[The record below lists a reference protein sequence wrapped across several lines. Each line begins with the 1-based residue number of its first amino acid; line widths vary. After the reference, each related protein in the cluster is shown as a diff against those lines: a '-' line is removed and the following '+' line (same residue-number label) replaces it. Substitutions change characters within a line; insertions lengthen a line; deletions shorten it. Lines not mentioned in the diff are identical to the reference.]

1 MLFDLTGKTA
11 LVTGASSGI
20 GRASA
25 IALARQGARVA
36 VAARR
41 LDKLEALVGE
51 ITSEGHEAIAV
62 RVDVTKKTDIE
73 TAVEK
78 DVAAFDRIDI
88 LVNNAGTLDYSPFLN
103 LTEEAWDKVIDT
115 NLKGYFL
122 VAQAVSRRMV
132 KNTKQT
138 GGRIIN
144 IASIASGGVGVG
156 YPTLSHYCASKGGI
170 VALTEAMAVE
180 LGPYGILVN
189 AIGPGGIETEMTQ
202 GISKEQKQAMTARL
216 AVKRLG
222 KPEEIASAV
231 VYFASNES
239 SYTTGATLYIDGGWL
254 SQ

>member
-1 MLFDLTGKTA
+1 MFDLTGKVA

-20 GRASA
+20 GRACA

-62 RVDVTKKTDIE
+62 HMDVTKKADIE

-78 DVAAFDRIDI
+78 IVAAFGRLDI
-88 LVNNAGTLDYSPFLN
+88 LVNNAGVLNYSPFLDM
-103 LTEEAWDKVIDT
+103 TEEAWDTVMDT

-122 VAQAVSRRMV
+122 VAQAAGRRMI
-132 KNTKQT
+132 KNSPQT

-156 YPTLSHYCASKGGI
+156 YPSLSHYCASKGGI

-180 LGPYGILVN
+180 LGPHGILVN

-202 GISKEQKQAMTARL
+202 SISKEQLQAMTARL

-231 VYFASNES
+231 VYFASSES